1 MDTPWQES
9 LNHRHHQREGLAL
22 LASLLSYAVFMG
34 LAFMDDAK
42 PYQRDNSRQNLSL
55 QLTLAKHITNAEQPL
70 PASPEKAAPAQ
81 KIKEQPKATIR
92 KTTPRL
98 ARRQNLAS
106 KQNTHQ
112 IQRLDY
118 RLPPLSW
125 DKPTDN
131 RAIIFN
137 SRLQQQLNDP
147 RIQRLNQKSE
157 AKTAALISYK
167 SNTGDEIIQMGDKCA
182 RVIEPIPGQ
191 KQWLMEACKPS
202 NTRLF
207 NNWKNGERIQ

>member
-34 LAFMDDAK
+34 LAFMDEPK
-42 PYQRDNSRQNLSL
+42 PYQRDNSRQNFGL
-55 QLTLAKHITNAEQPL
+55 QVTLAKHATAAEQTL

-81 KIKEQPKATIR
+81 KITKQPKAATR
-92 KTTPRL
+92 KPTPRL
-98 ARRQNLAS
+98 TRRQSLAS

-112 IQRLDY
+112 IQPLDY

-125 DKPTDN
+125 AKPTDN
-131 RAIIFN
+131 RATIFN
-137 SRLQQQLNDP
+137 SQLQQQLNDP
-147 RIQRLNQKSE
+147 RIQRLNQKPT

-167 SNTGDEIIQMGDKCA
+167 SNTGDEMIQIGDKCA
-182 RVIEPIPGQ
+182 RVIEPIAGQ
-191 KQWLMEACKPS
+191 KQWFMEACKPS